1 MSNNTFCLIFILAFL
16 NASQQRCP
24 MCTCDGKREQSEIV
38 IYGTEHTDWYRL
50 CLQYVAN
57 INICLRYSDCVCKFT
72 LVLSSVHTGVW
83 SSISQPIF
91 GPLQPWS
98 RLWGPKQSCS
108 PYIYNILLLQ
118 PNSWFTSYW
127 RPILMKEWPLNNSWT
142 IPGSMWVFQLNECIS
157 LDVCFFVYT
166 RIQHWDVS
174 FSNPWWFPK
183 RLSTP
188 HECWQKTARCGTRSR
203 WAQTA
208 LPNQII
214 TLPGYSNGKIPFR
227 GSFPLFCVFFM

>member
-142 IPGSMWVFQLNECIS
+142 TPGSMWVFQLIVCVS
-157 LDVCFFVYT
+157 LDIFALH
-166 RIQHWDVS
+166 IQGSNTEMFCLAIHGGSPNASPYHKSADRRQRDVGRGQGEH
-174 FSNPWWFPK
+174 
-183 RLSTP
+183 RLLCP
-188 HECWQKTARCGTRSR
+188 IR
-203 WAQTA
+203 
-208 LPNQII
+208 
-214 TLPGYSNGKIPFR
+214 
-227 GSFPLFCVFFM
+227 